1 MRRKQVQR
9 QCGVVLIMSLIML
22 VIVSLLAT
30 MSMKGALSS
39 ESISG
44 SVRLNQLAHQ
54 SAEAA
59 LRFCEDAVVKTLGGK
74 PVSGFSIQ
82 PQFTSLR
89 GNSTTLWDD
98 ATNAA
103 VYALAL
109 NAVNNNGQP
118 YKRPPECIA
127 EQLAPAG
134 SPKADKLIAITARG
148 FGPEVP
154 ALPTGTTDRRP
165 AGSEVFLQSTLEL
178 E

>member
-1 MRRKQVQR
+1 MKAKQAQA
-9 QCGVVLIMSLIML
+9 GVVLIMSMVML
-22 VIVSLLAT
+22 VIVSLLVAT
-30 MSMKGALSS
+30 AMKSALSS

-59 LRFCEDAVVKTLGGK
+59 LRFCEDAAIKTLSGT

-82 PQFTSLR
+82 AQSSSLQ
-89 GNSTTLWDD
+89 GNSTTIWDD
-98 ATNAA
+98 TSSTA

-109 NAVNNNGQP
+109 SSVNNNGQP

-134 SPKADKLIAITARG
+134 SAKADMLIAITARG
-148 FGPEVP
+148 FGPEVAP
-154 ALPTGTTDRRP
+154 LQSGATNRRP

-178 E
+178 Q